1 MMGMLLSRVAVD
13 LSFLQQPPMATIFI
27 LVLSATISLAT
38 SIANR
43 RVIDLEKYKKMMIE
57 SSHVR
62 QEMMAATKSGNQRR
76 ISKAQNRQQELMKAQ
91 SKMSMDRM
99 KIMLFFMIPFL
110 LIWQFLGNFF
120 GKTIIAY
127 VPFSAPFWG
136 SELTIGNWYIL
147 CSIASNIIISR
158 VLGLTFEIDPKES

>member
-1 MMGMLLSRVAVD
+1 MMYLLVSLAAAD
-13 LSFLQQPPMATIFI
+13 FSFLQQPPMATVFI
-27 LVLSATISLAT
+27 LVLSATISLVT
-38 SIANR
+38 SLANR
-43 RVIDLEKYKKMMIE
+43 RVIDLDEYKNMMIE

-62 QEMMAATKSGNQRR
+62 QELVAAMKSGNQRR
-76 ISKAQNRQQELMKAQ
+76 ISKAQNKQQELMKAQ

-127 VPFSAPFWG
+127 MPFNAPLFG
-136 SELTIGNWYIL
+136 TKLTIGNWYIL
-147 CSIASNIIISR
+147 CSIATNIIISR
-158 VLGLTFEIDPKES
+158 VLGLTFEIDPQES

>member
-1 MMGMLLSRVAVD
+1 MMDMLLSLVAVD
-13 LSFLQQPPMATIFI
+13 FSFLQQPPMATIFI

-43 RVIDLEKYKKMMIE
+43 RVIDLEEYKKMMIE

-62 QEMMAATKSGNQRR
+62 QEMMTATKSGNQRR
-76 ISKAQNRQQELMKAQ
+76 ISRAQNRQQELMKAQ

-99 KIMLFFMIPFL
+99 KTMLFFMIPFL
-110 LIWQFLGNFF
+110 LIWQFLGSFF

-127 VPFSAPFWG
+127 MPFSAPFWG